1 MKRIAFVGVAAL
13 ALTLA
18 GCASETSAGSNEPYL
33 AAVCPSELALSD
45 YLAALDAQNLAE
57 ATDGAAVLA
66 DALEGT
72 ISRLGNAD
80 TAWGDGIEAADIAV
94 LRDAYESDLEKLQTI
109 AAPGTMGDKPFIFS
123 YPGSDEAT
131 WRIHQALELPKT
143 LAEAC
148 STAES

>member
-1 MKRIAFVGVAAL
+1 M
-13 ALTLA
+13 A

-66 DALEGT
+66 DALETT
-72 ISRLGNAD
+72 ISRLGNND
-80 TAWGDGIEAADIAV
+80 TAWGEGVDAADIAI
-94 LRDAYESDLEKLQTI
+94 LHDAYEDDLEKLQTI

-131 WRIHQALELPKT
+131 WRIHKALDLPKT
-143 LAEAC
+143 LGKAC
-148 STAES
+148 STQES